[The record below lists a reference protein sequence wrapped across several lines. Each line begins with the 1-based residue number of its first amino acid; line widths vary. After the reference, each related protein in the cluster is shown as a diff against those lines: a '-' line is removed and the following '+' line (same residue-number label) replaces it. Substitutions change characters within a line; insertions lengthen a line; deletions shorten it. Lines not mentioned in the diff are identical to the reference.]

1 MKQDNDAL
9 SSFEDCLRVRQSK
22 SPTHAHTAFVCHKLG
37 SLPRSRADLTQ
48 IEYFLSLRLIFS
60 EVASLRW
67 GAIARSYFSLALAL
81 EEDGLFDEMREAK
94 VQLHILL
101 KSIKGFVNKEGLTE
115 DFFQQ
120 LILFCHQ

>member
-1 MKQDNDAL
+1 M
-9 SSFEDCLRVRQSK
+9 
-22 SPTHAHTAFVCHKLG
+22 
-37 SLPRSRADLTQ
+37 
-48 IEYFLSLRLIFS
+48 
-60 EVASLRW
+60 
-67 GAIARSYFSLALAL
+67 ARSYFSLALAL

-101 KSIKGFVNKEGLTE
+101 KSIKGLVNKEGLTE